1 MWFIGDHKWKTHR
14 KHNDKGW
21 ENMMN
26 IHFVDIG
33 FSNYVEASKILTVNR
48 PESSPMKRVVQHA
61 RENGNFLDLTQGKK
75 TRSIITQKGENGIV
89 VTASA
94 IQPATIVD
102 RIKRTQLSKGVVERT
117 EGEII
122 ETTKS

>member
-1 MWFIGDHKWKTHR
+1 MT
-14 KHNDKGW
+14 
-21 ENMMN
+21 N

-61 RENGNFLDLTQGKK
+61 RENGSFLDLTQGKK

-102 RIKRTQLSKGVVERT
+102 RIKRTQLSS
-117 EGEII
+117 EITQKLEPDI
-122 ETTKS
+122 LNSAKL